1 MTAGQFA
8 KKYGIDYQTVRAA
21 SFRTA
26 TRQRESWALDYGEPE
41 LRRAV
46 REELAE
52 RIAYHQE
59 ILDKICLEIANLDRK
74 EGAPDE

>member
-1 MTAGQFA
+1 MTAGEFA
-8 KKYGIDYQTVRAA
+8 KKYGVEYQTVRAA

-46 REELAE
+46 REELQE
-52 RIAYHQE
+52 RMAYHQE
-59 ILDKICLEIANLDRK
+59 FLDKIRLEIGNLDRK